1 MSEQPIEYTLDW
13 DLYLEIGQRSPVQ
26 TLTEDLVA
34 TLGVLELQPP
44 EVTAKPLTLPLDTE
58 IQEEPEDPAAKLLA
72 DADRLEEQTN
82 HLLNHIHQRAQFLRF
97 AVPDDDL
104 ALRAA
109 LLALQMDPDY
119 LSFADYVDLLQLQL
133 DLANSIND
141 RPDETIIHAIN
152 QAEIITTFFERYL
165 RQEISEAA
173 VWAMQT
179 KPLLKTGYTARV
191 VKQYLVT
198 YKEFPVNNTILAA
211 MGGKASKRSLLD
223 ECIPCLDRTLS
234 FKGFNPL
241 QEFLSLLQAEINHRL
256 SYINGLWVAA
266 NSRHINICDLLNYLN
281 GLCIPDLFA
290 LLAILSYY
298 WLQLTELMSFNV
310 WKIIWSLIQPLLQ
323 SLLCSLNSL
332 LERFIRLL
340 VAPVECI
347 ITSIDHEYSKL
358 YNLGRAMKKEF
369 WTKGPQATKPYDH
382 TFERWA
388 KQQILNPVLYGIGPY
403 GMGLEEL
410 KRTLIN
416 ARDFVN
422 SQIKRLRDA
431 IKEALGLDADALG
444 SAQGLF
450 LILRWL
456 SFVIALVKAMIR
468 FKQDGYRCT
477 PEGLTSAQY
486 RVVVS
491 YLQEITQ
498 LPYIVSEDLEII
510 REGYTTNITI
520 PPGSSVDQTTI
531 SMIMNFLQGVQP
543 SPTSQ
548 DFSALPQTG
557 YVLPDCVAWRNELEA
572 ARVSSWIA
580 ELNQMVP

>member
-82 HLLNHIHQRAQFLRF
+82 HLLNHIHQQAQFLRF

-298 WLQLTELMSFNV
+298 WLQLTELMSSNV